1 MSMVDVVA
9 NWAAVQERIS
19 RAAKRV
25 GRSPEAIQVVAVTKG
40 VDIESITPL
49 LAYGIKAVG
58 ENRIQEALPKYQRV
72 DWRDKVKWHFIGHLQ
87 TNKVRQCLELA
98 SLIHSVDR
106 LRLIREINRR
116 AVNMELP
123 QVEILLQV
131 NISGE
136 ATKFGL
142 TPEEVPAL
150 IEKAAQYEKVRIR
163 GLMTIA
169 PFEEDPEKTRPV
181 FRKLRL
187 LGEDLEEKGFPQF
200 EMKYLSMGMT
210 NDFEVAI
217 EEGANLVR
225 IGSAIF
231 GQRPI

>member
-1 MSMVDVVA
+1 MVDVVA
-9 NWAAVQERIS
+9 NWAAVEERIS

-25 GRSPEAIQVVAVTKG
+25 GRSPEMIQVVAVTKG
-40 VDIESITPL
+40 VDIETITPL
-49 LAYGIKAVG
+49 LTCGIKAVG
-58 ENRIQEALPKYQRV
+58 ENRIQDALPKYQGANWRGRV
-72 DWRDKVKWHFIGHLQ
+72 EWHFIGHLQ
-87 TNKVRQCLELA
+87 TNKVRQCLEFA
-98 SLIHSVDR
+98 SLIHSVDS
-106 LRLIREINRR
+106 LRLIQEINRR

-131 NISGE
+131 NVSGE
-136 ATKFGL
+136 TTKFGL
-142 TPEEVPAL
+142 APEAVPVL
-150 IEKAAQYEKVRIR
+150 MEQAAQYDRVQIK

-169 PFEEDPEKTRPV
+169 PFERDPEKTRPI
-181 FRKLRL
+181 FRNLRL

-231 GQRPI
+231 GQRTV